1 MDRGAAPTLGGAAVS
16 HPVVSPHSPMQDP
29 SQAGADSFQRA
40 CKQLS
45 RIAEINATAI
55 AVCIEN
61 YNDDI
66 TDPQSG
72 EVLAQSMAFALAQ
85 LSQLHI
91 PACLLALDL
100 ETANA
105 AAERQAV
112 EG

>member
-1 MDRGAAPTLGGAAVS
+1 MGGATAS
-16 HPVVSPHSPMQDP
+16 HPVVSPRSQMHDP
-29 SQAGADSFQRA
+29 SQAGAESFQRA

-61 YNDDI
+61 YNDDPS
-66 TDPQSG
+66 DAQSG

-85 LSQLHI
+85 LQQLHI
-91 PACLLALDL
+91 PMTLLALDL

-112 EG
+112 E

>member
-1 MDRGAAPTLGGAAVS
+1 
-16 HPVVSPHSPMQDP
+16 MQDP
-29 SQAGADSFQRA
+29 SQAGAEAFQRA
-40 CKQLS
+40 CKQLA

-61 YNDDI
+61 FNDDI

-85 LSQLHI
+85 LQQLAT
-91 PACLLALDL
+91 PMVLLALDL

-112 EG
+112 E

>member
-1 MDRGAAPTLGGAAVS
+1 
-16 HPVVSPHSPMQDP
+16 MQDP
-29 SQAGADSFQRA
+29 SQAGAEAFQRA
-40 CKQLS
+40 CKQLN

-85 LSQLHI
+85 LQQLAT
-91 PACLLALDL
+91 PLLLLALDL
-100 ETANA
+100 ETAHA
-105 AAERQAV
+105 AAERLAV
-112 EG
+112 EEA

>member
-1 MDRGAAPTLGGAAVS
+1 
-16 HPVVSPHSPMQDP
+16 MQDP
-29 SQAGADSFQRA
+29 SQAGAESFQRA

-61 YNDDI
+61 YRDDPS
-66 TDPQSG
+66 DAQSG

-85 LSQLHI
+85 LHQLAMPMI
-91 PACLLALDL
+91 LLAVDL

-112 EG
+112 E